1 MKLRYLHI
9 ALLFVLLFS
18 FSTFAKES
26 VKDEWISVRSKNFFL
41 IGDAKEKD
49 IIKVATKLEQFREVF
64 SQLFPNTN
72 FNSAVQTNV
81 VVFKDSKSYKPFKPK
96 NAKSGKVG

>member
-1 MKLRYLHI
+1 MKLRYLNL
-9 ALLFVLLFS
+9 ALLCILLFS

-64 SQLFPNTN
+64 ILHIVLHIVPTIKKLIRQSRFAGICAGQF
-72 FNSAVQTNV
+72 
-81 VVFKDSKSYKPFKPK
+81 
-96 NAKSGKVG
+96 